1 MRATRHLDLEV
12 GRVRHRLLEEQAG
25 RCVVIATIAIVNRRS
40 HNLTVLVKEDPESIV
55 LASLMG
61 GDIDVQVERLAGRY

>member
-1 MRATRHLDLEV
+1 MRATRQYDLEV
-12 GRVRHRLLEEQAG
+12 GRVRHRLLEEQAD

-40 HNLTVLVKEDPESIV
+40 HNLSVLVEFDPDSIV